1 MQRIAAS
8 PHFKARIAG
17 ALFLLGLLSAVFGE
31 FYVRRFEIVADL
43 VAVSCMIAVTLLLYG
58 IFAPVNKGLSLVA
71 VFLNLV
77 GLTLGALRWNPRGV
91 DMPVVFDG
99 FYCLLIGYLIFRSAL
114 LPRVLGGLIACSGLG
129 WLTFLWPPLA
139 RNLSPYNLAFGIL
152 GQGSVML
159 WLLTMGVNEQRS
171 DEHVS
176 RW

>member
-1 MQRIAAS
+1 
-8 PHFKARIAG
+8 
-17 ALFLLGLLSAVFGE
+17 
-31 FYVRRFEIVADL
+31 
-43 VAVSCMIAVTLLLYG
+43 
-58 IFAPVNKGLSLVA
+58 
-71 VFLNLV
+71 
-77 GLTLGALRWNPRGV
+77 
-91 DMPVVFDG
+91 MPVVFDG
-99 FYCLLIGYLIFRSAL
+99 FYCLLIGYLVFRSAL